1 MKLQL
6 FISVFIIISSLQ
18 LTAQEDPYVWL
29 EDVDGT
35 KAMDFVNAQNQK
47 TISRLSTRPEYKEIY
62 DKTLEVLDSKDKIAD
77 PSQSGKYIYNF
88 WKDDKHIRGIWRRTT
103 PESYFSADPKWET
116 LIDID
121 DLSEKEGVNW
131 VFHGSTG
138 LYPDYNLFLVTLSRG
153 GGDAGEVREFDA
165 NKKQFVSNGFN
176 IPESK
181 SGASW
186 LDKNNLIVN
195 YDGGEGNNTT
205 SGYPNQVKIWK
216 RGTPLES
223 AQLIFEGDKTD
234 VSSGGYLIRDGN
246 DKYVAIYRG
255 NTFYT
260 SEKYIRQ
267 NDKLIKLD
275 LPADASLNELFKNQL
290 LIELKSDWNVN
301 NKTYKQGTLIS
312 LDFKQFLKG
321 NTIIQTVYSPDKYS
335 SLSSVSRTK
344 NKLLINVMSNVKND
358 LYICTFAN
366 GTWTKQKV
374 NSPGIGSI
382 GIGST
387 NESNDNYFFYFSN
400 FLYPS
405 TLYYGDAKT
414 NTYKKI
420 KALPAFFDASKYKV
434 EQFKVKSKDGT
445 MIPYFVVSSKKIK
458 LDGTNPTLL
467 YAYGGFEVPMQPSYS
482 ATRGPAWLDRGGV
495 YVLAN
500 IRGGGEFGPA
510 WHLAGLKEK
519 RQNVY
524 NDFYAVAEDLIN
536 RKYTSSPHL
545 GIMGGSNGGLL
556 MGVSFTQ
563 RPELFNAVCCMVP
576 LLDMQRYNK
585 LLAGASWMGEYG
597 NPDIPEEWEYISKYS
612 PYQNLKSDMK
622 YPEVF
627 FYTSTRDDRVHPG
640 HARKMAAKM
649 IDMGYPVLYYENI
662 EGGHGGSTT
671 NEQTARMNAMNYTY
685 LLMKLK

>member
-1 MKLQL
+1 M
-6 FISVFIIISSLQ
+6 I
-18 LTAQEDPYVWL
+18 
-29 EDVDGT
+29 
-35 KAMDFVNAQNQK
+35 
-47 TISRLSTRPEYKEIY
+47 
-62 DKTLEVLDSKDKIAD
+62 
-77 PSQSGKYIYNF
+77 
-88 WKDDKHIRGIWRRTT
+88 
-103 PESYFSADPKWET
+103 
-116 LIDID
+116 
-121 DLSEKEGVNW
+121 
-131 VFHGSTG
+131 
-138 LYPDYNLFLVTLSRG
+138 
-153 GGDAGEVREFDA
+153 
-165 NKKQFVSNGFN
+165 SNGFD

-420 KALPAFFDASKYKV
+420 NALPAFFDASKYKV

-519 RQNVY
+519 RQHVY

-536 RKYTSSPHL
+536 K
-545 GIMGGSNGGLL
+545 GI
-556 MGVSFTQ
+556 
-563 RPELFNAVCCMVP
+563 
-576 LLDMQRYNK
+576 
-585 LLAGASWMGEYG
+585 
-597 NPDIPEEWEYISKYS
+597 
-612 PYQNLKSDMK
+612 
-622 YPEVF
+622 
-627 FYTSTRDDRVHPG
+627 
-640 HARKMAAKM
+640 
-649 IDMGYPVLYYENI
+649 
-662 EGGHGGSTT
+662 T
-671 NEQTARMNAMNYTY
+671 NC
-685 LLMKLK
+685 